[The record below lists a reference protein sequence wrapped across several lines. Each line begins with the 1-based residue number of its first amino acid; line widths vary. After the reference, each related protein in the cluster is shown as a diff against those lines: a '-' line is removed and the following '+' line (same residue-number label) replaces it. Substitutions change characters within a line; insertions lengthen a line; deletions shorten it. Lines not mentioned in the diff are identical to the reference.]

1 MFHHYLQLLSA
12 VIKLLFHIVVGS
24 GVSFLVFISLL
35 MSIFI
40 SLICL
45 SLCLL
50 LVRLLLLSFMPVGII
65 INPNM
70 AMIPTTARP
79 IPALLAIHMPLDH
92 IFSPNITPANNA
104 IHNKFIQPKDTIRR
118 KYGQQHPRQ
127 YRP

>member
-1 MFHHYLQLLSA
+1 MFF
-12 VIKLLFHIVVGS
+12 IFRIVVGS
-24 GVSFLVFISLL
+24 GDVSLFVFIFLL

-40 SLICL
+40 SSLCL

-50 LVRLLLLSFMPVGII
+50 LVRLLLLSFMPEGII

-104 IHNKFIQPKDTIRR
+104 IHNKFIQPKATIRR
-118 KYGQQHPRQ
+118 KYGQQQPRQ